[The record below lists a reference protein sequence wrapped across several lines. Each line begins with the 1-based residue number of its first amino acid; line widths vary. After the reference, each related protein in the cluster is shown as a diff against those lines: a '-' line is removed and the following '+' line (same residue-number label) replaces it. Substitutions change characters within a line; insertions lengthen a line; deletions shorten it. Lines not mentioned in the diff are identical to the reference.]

1 MRSKGSLELKE
12 GEEVRVVDLS
22 CDLGESYGNFKLGSD
37 EEIIPFIVSASVG
50 CGFHGGDPSIMRST
64 VELAKA
70 HGVRVGAHPGFPDL
84 LGFGRRYMTVSSRD
98 ITNYVLYQ
106 VGALAAMCRATGVQM
121 QHIKPHGALSDMAAE
136 DRRMAVAIVEAV
148 ALYDLE
154 LVLYTTWNSEVCQVA
169 KEKGVPLALE
179 VYADRGVEDSGIEI
193 PGHDLSILGGSVE
206 AAIDRIVVALTTGK
220 LRTKSGRMIDW
231 TANSV
236 CFHGDSADT
245 LKFAEGLRAG
255 IEKAGIA
262 VRAPADWAGAAAS

>member
-1 MRSKGSLELKE
+1 ME
-12 GEEVRVVDLS
+12 VVDLS
-22 CDLGESYGNFKLGSD
+22 CDLGEGYGNFKVGHD
-37 EEIIPFIVSASVG
+37 EQVIPFIASASVG

-64 VELAKA
+64 VELAREHA
-70 HGVRVGAHPGFPDL
+70 VRVGAHPGFPDL

-106 VGALAAMCRATGVQM
+106 VGALSAMCRAVGVTM
-121 QHIKPHGALSDMAAE
+121 QHVKPHGALYDMAAE
-136 DRRMAVAIVEAV
+136 DRRMAIAIVEGV
-148 ALYDLE
+148 ALYDST
-154 LVLYTTWNSEVCQVA
+154 LVLYTTWNSEVCGVA
-169 KEKGVPLALE
+169 REKGIPLALE
-179 VYADRGVEDSGIEI
+179 VYADRGVEDDGIEI

-206 AAIDRIVVALTTGK
+206 AAIERVVVALTTGK

-245 LKFAEGLRAG
+245 LAFAKGLRAG

-262 VRAPADWAGAAAS
+262 VRAPADWAATAAS

>member
-1 MRSKGSLELKE
+1 ME
-12 GEEVRVVDLS
+12 VVDLS
-22 CDLGESYGNFKLGSD
+22 CDLGESYGNFKVGKD
-37 EEIIPFIVSASVG
+37 EEVIPFIASASVG

-106 VGALAAMCRATGVQM
+106 VGAFSAMCRAAGVEM
-121 QHIKPHGALSDMAAE
+121 QHIKPHGALYDMAAE
-136 DRRMAVAIVEAV
+136 DRRMATAIVDGV
-148 ALYDLE
+148 GLYDPTLI
-154 LVLYTTWNSEVCQVA
+154 LYTTWNSEVSQVA
-169 KEKGVPLALE
+169 KAKGIPLALE
-179 VYADRGVEDSGIEI
+179 VYADRGVEDNGIEI
-193 PGHDLSILGGSVE
+193 PGHNLSLLGGSVE
-206 AAIDRIVVALTTGK
+206 AAIDRVVTALTTGK

-245 LKFAEGLRAG
+245 LEFAKGLRAG
-255 IEKAGIA
+255 IEKSGIA
-262 VRAPADWAGAAAS
+262 VRAPADWAATTAG